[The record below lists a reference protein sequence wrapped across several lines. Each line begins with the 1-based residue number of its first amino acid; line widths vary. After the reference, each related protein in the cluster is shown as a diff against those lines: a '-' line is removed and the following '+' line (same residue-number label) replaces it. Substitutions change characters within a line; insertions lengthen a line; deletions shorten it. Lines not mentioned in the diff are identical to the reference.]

1 MFDIRMAFFLVLGAC
16 VVVAAVVILVISMY
30 RSSMAPLVREA
41 MNAAYQDVEFHKI
54 NLIPERCDGETL
66 LRFTAARAM
75 FRDAENSLFAGRY
88 KRTVELAKQASE
100 TIRSLRGSLV
110 CHEHP
115 RPVGP
120 SCRVISH
127 PDGLVWMGK

>member
-1 MFDIRMAFFLVLGAC
+1 MFDIRMVFPVVLCAILAVG
-16 VVVAAVVILVISMY
+16 AVVILVGSIH
-30 RSSMAPLVREA
+30 RRRMAPLVREA
-41 MNAAYQDVEFHKI
+41 MNAAYQEVEFHKI

-66 LRFTAARAM
+66 LRFAAARAM

-100 TIRSLRGSLV
+100 TIRSLRGRLV
-110 CHEHP
+110 CQEHP

-120 SCRVISH
+120 SNRIIS
-127 PDGLVWMGK
+127 DGGLLWMGK